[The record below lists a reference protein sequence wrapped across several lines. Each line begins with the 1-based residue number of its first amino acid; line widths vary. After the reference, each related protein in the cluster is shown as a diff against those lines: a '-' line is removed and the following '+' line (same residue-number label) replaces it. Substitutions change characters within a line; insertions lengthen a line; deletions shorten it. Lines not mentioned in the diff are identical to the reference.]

1 MKDAVMRRYKVTFRR
16 RLCSPSGLI
25 ESGVIALET
34 SKEITSSRAIE
45 DVLGKSE
52 RRLDARVWSIEVLEI
67 CSERYREIRDRDR
80 VFEADWCHKS

>member
-1 MKDAVMRRYKVTFRR
+1 MRRYRVTFRR
-16 RLCSPSGLI
+16 RLCSPFGLI
-25 ESGVIALET
+25 ASNVIVLET

-67 CSERYREIRDRDR
+67 CSERYREIRDWDR
-80 VFEADWCHKS
+80 VFEAEWCSKD

>member
-1 MKDAVMRRYKVTFRR
+1 MRRYKVTFRR
-16 RLCSPSGLI
+16 RLCSPFGLI